1 MAEIKWSNVSGSD
14 LNGAVS
20 NANSAV
26 NNYVRTLFG
35 LGDNIERTADKF
47 QKRADETALWN
58 REQNTQAIINKMHE
72 ADSLDA
78 LKQMQSQGIGDAN
91 KALGL
96 YNGQVDL
103 KSLNNAKKDWIV
115 DTENRASAKDNLLDY
130 SPEQKELISQ
140 IQNDL
145 LTGNIQ
151 DAQSKLA
158 SSNFSNKQK
167 TSLVNSIY
175 KAQEDNRD
183 FNLKH
188 ADIAGKFANNTVAVQ
203 QAKLEMDKYSADFLN
218 GRGNTA
224 EAQALLKNDP
234 TYLKLLSNYQ
244 ALEQNGNLLRSQLNT
259 FGSNDI
265 YNGGQYA
272 PKFDVNFEPTQSSIS
287 GSKEPKKAEA
297 TQAQQTIKQ
306 SESNPLTTVASI
318 VNDAVSQP
326 KNKSSE
332 DFATMIADADFKSRI
347 SDNIPKDLKSTIHG
361 LINGDLDVTSD
372 KSLQNIKLSEAYL
385 NSVIDEYNKRT
396 GKNIQ
401 RVSLPNSLVTAKEW
415 KDNISTRKENLSK
428 DKKLALEEAFGIK
441 NTDNENDLDPVK
453 NLFLNAL
460 TKNEWSGDDSK
471 YQSKNDVMEA
481 LSKPKYDQKWFDGND
496 LKERAQKLL
505 EYFEPKEVMRIINSV
520 TDNGTREVN
529 GFFNIGR
536 DEYKQI
542 DNLIRDVK
550 KDPAL
555 LKQLRKDVAD
565 IDKRYDEQSLGLT
578 TLLSSGQA
586 GTTDALHP
594 SAYGKEYLET
604 KNSVSKKVEAKE
616 EAKNKV
622 NALVQIADEASKNKS
637 INDGTSKVSDSE
649 LKTMLEEGTLDIDT
663 QIKAWIALGNKV
675 PKDLDEKE
683 LDKIRNTLLELPA
696 NQLKQLVQSKVDI
709 KTLKNEADSLYKSLK
724 DEDLLTKDLEK
735 KLKSIK

>member
-1 MAEIKWSNVSGSD
+1 MAEIKWSNVDGSA

-35 LGDNIERTADKF
+35 LGDNIEATANSF

-78 LKQMQSQGIGDAN
+78 LKQMQSQGIGNAN
-91 KALGL
+91 VALGL

-103 KSLNNAKKDWIV
+103 KSLNSAKKDWIAE
-115 DTENRASAKDNLLDY
+115 TENRASAKDSLLDY

-145 LTGNIQ
+145 LTGNIEG
-151 DAQSKLA
+151 AQNKLA

-167 TSLVNSIY
+167 ASLVNSIY

-188 ADIAGKFANNTVAVQ
+188 ADVAGKFANNTVAIQ
-203 QAKLEMDKYSADFLN
+203 QAKLEINKYEADFLS

-224 EAQALLKNDP
+224 EAQALLKKDP
-234 TYLKLLSNYQ
+234 TYQKLVSNYQ

-259 FGSNDI
+259 FNSKDI
-265 YNGGQYA
+265 YNSGKYA
-272 PKFDVNFEPTQSSIS
+272 PKFDVNFEPVQSIS
-287 GSKEPKKAEA
+287 SGSDTKKTES
-297 TQAQQTIKQ
+297 TQVQQAIKQ
-306 SESNPLTTVASI
+306 SEASSNNSTNQT
-318 VNDAVSQP
+318 
-326 KNKSSE
+326 KSKTYNE
-332 DFATMIADADFKSRI
+332 DFATMIADADFRSRI
-347 SDNIPKDLKSTIHG
+347 SDNIPRDLKSTIHG
-361 LINGDLDVTSD
+361 LINGDLDVTSE
-372 KSLQNIKLSEAYL
+372 KSLQNLKLSEAYL

-415 KDNISTRKENLSK
+415 KDNISARKENLSK

-441 NTDNENDLDPVK
+441 NTGNENDLDPVK

-471 YQSKNDVMEA
+471 YQTKNDVIEA
-481 LSKPKYDQKWFDGND
+481 LSKPKYDQDRFDGND
-496 LKERAQKLL
+496 LKERAQELL

-529 GFFNIGR
+529 GIFSSGR

-542 DNLIRDVK
+542 DNLIRDIK
-550 KDPAL
+550 KDPNL
-555 LKQLRKDVAD
+555 LKQLRKNVAD

-586 GTTDALHP
+586 GTVDASHP
-594 SAYGKEYLET
+594 NAYGKEFLET
-604 KNSVSKKVEAKE
+604 KNSISKKVEAKE
-616 EAKNKV
+616 QAKEQV
-622 NALVQIADEASKNKS
+622 NALVQMADEASKNKS
-637 INDGTSKVSDSE
+637 INDGSNSVTDSE
-649 LKTMLEEGTLDIDT
+649 LKIMLEEGTLDIDT
-663 QIKAWIALGNKV
+663 QIKAWIALGNEV
-675 PKDLDEKE
+675 PKDLSEKE
-683 LDKIRNTLLELPA
+683 LDKIRDDLLKLPA
-696 NQLKQLVQSKVDI
+696 DKLKQLVQSKVDM

-724 DEDLLTKDLEK
+724 ENDLLTKDLEN